1 MGHGF
6 VRRGTALLPSGAADG
21 PTVSATQS
29 LSIEQE
35 RQPATLR
42 RQFSAFGLRVAGK
55 GKRSG
60 GAAKARPGR
69 RQRFIEAVSAALRL
83 HCGARAR
90 VPSRNSLCSLRSLRS
105 NKRGG
110 SDDEAL
116 RAATSP
122 VLLSASKA
130 RCRLPGRVFAN
141 TAGLCVAKTD
151 AVGSRCAVLCNGVCQ
166 GAPVRH
172 GGALRC
178 AHPRRWLAADG
189 VPRTFQTTG
198 RTRRQPRSG
207 TGHLRTAGLI
217 RLQAN
222 PSQCPQGRPGALP
235 PLSGGSE
242 RSKRGGSTQPQAPCA
257 SAQPITAIGAPS
269 GLMKVSGPRK
279 VM

>member
-35 RQPATLR
+35 RQAATLR
-42 RQFSAFGLRVAGK
+42 RRFSAFGLRVAGC
-55 GKRSG
+55 GLRVAGCGLRARARARARGRG

-69 RQRFIEAVSAALRL
+69 RQRA
-83 HCGARAR
+83 
-90 VPSRNSLCSLRSLRS
+90 
-105 NKRGG
+105 
-110 SDDEAL
+110 
-116 RAATSP
+116 
-122 VLLSASKA
+122 
-130 RCRLPGRVFAN
+130 FAN

-166 GAPVRH
+166 GAPVKH

-207 TGHLRTAGLI
+207 TGRLRTAGLI

-222 PSQCPQGRPGALP
+222 PYQCLQGRPGGAAH
-235 PLSGGSE
+235 PLGGSE

>member
-1 MGHGF
+1 MW
-6 VRRGTALLPSGAADG
+6 RSTRPADRE
-21 PTVSATQS
+21 SI
-29 LSIEQE
+29 SIEW
-35 RQPATLR
+35 RGSPQPARREFAGCGVRPRPRPRRTTCLR
-42 RQFSAFGLRVAGK
+42 ARARGR
-55 GKRSG
+55 G

-69 RQRFIEAVSAALRL
+69 RQRA
-83 HCGARAR
+83 
-90 VPSRNSLCSLRSLRS
+90 
-105 NKRGG
+105 
-110 SDDEAL
+110 
-116 RAATSP
+116 
-122 VLLSASKA
+122 
-130 RCRLPGRVFAN
+130 FAN

-166 GAPVRH
+166 GAPVRL

-207 TGHLRTAGLI
+207 TGRLRTAGLI

-222 PSQCPQGRPGALP
+222 PYQCLQGRPGGAAH
-235 PLSGGSE
+235 PLGGSE